1 MLQKAFLIFLPLFP
15 NLEIFPVFPV
25 FLGKKMRTIWKRT
38 YSIRTTLIGQRKEN
52 KHPSN
57 GMQLQQFQYENHIY
71 QYAYEEIIN
80 DEILAW
86 ER

>member
-1 MLQKAFLIFLPLFP
+1 
-15 NLEIFPVFPV
+15 
-25 FLGKKMRTIWKRT
+25 MRAIWKRT